1 MEAYGRHHPEL
12 VENDGPDAVLITSRG
27 SSKDYRMLLRGV
39 RKVRP
44 AMPIAFL
51 TTKVVSKLSAVIQ
64 VFRKGMQE
72 ALSKRYRGG
81 NSPSTGL
88 LGIYVL
94 SQMCKRIS
102 VFGFS
107 LEECRSAGCSRN

>member
-1 MEAYGRHHPEL
+1 MSER
-12 VENDGPDAVLITSRG
+12 NPDVRRFNPRAAAEFLESM
-27 SSKDYRMLLRGV
+27 SLLFN
-39 RKVRP
+39 P
-44 AMPIAFL
+44 AP
-51 TTKVVSKLSAVIQ
+51 
-64 VFRKGMQE
+64 
-72 ALSKRYRGG
+72 
-81 NSPSTGL
+81 PSTGL